1 MKKTLV
7 SILAIAMIV
16 MLAACGKKEEPAPS
30 ANKDITQTADD
41 TKDTEPT
48 KAAEP
53 TAEPT
58 PTDEPTEPT
67 TEPSQPDVTIN
78 RSEGEI
84 SALTGIWVTDGSYY
98 IINEDGEMTY
108 YTREAE
114 TEDTEVG
121 TYRIVFASG
130 DDPHGFYAQT
140 GDPSDLQTFFSYSP
154 MEENGNGNCLLF
166 YDGASAFWQATYH
179 PAPMTQDQALWG
191 VIAYCVG
198 KNPELKEK
206 FEEGLYNVGFGANIK
221 GKTVCVWSRSYTGSF
236 EYYYVD
242 PVTGDTYMTKSG
254 PLSDYLE
261 IMTDETLN
269 AWEYVDRGMELEE
282 DYSNRDTGADG
293 DSDDQA
299 TIDAIWGRWMDA
311 AAEQGIFLAVGH
323 DGTFTVI
330 YRNDD
335 YEYTGYI
342 EIEKTGDDS
351 SPYVYNFILDDGSFW
366 GDLLWDPSNH
376 EPQTE
381 AYSPSL
387 DMYFYRDP
395 EWED

>member
-53 TAEPT
+53 TAEPN
-58 PTDEPTEPT
+58 PTDEPTKPT

-130 DDPHGFYAQT
+130 DF
-140 GDPSDLQTFFSYSP
+140 
-154 MEENGNGNCLLF
+154 
-166 YDGASAFWQATYH
+166 
-179 PAPMTQDQALWG
+179 
-191 VIAYCVG
+191 
-198 KNPELKEK
+198 
-206 FEEGLYNVGFGANIK
+206 
-221 GKTVCVWSRSYTGSF
+221 
-236 EYYYVD
+236 
-242 PVTGDTYMTKSG
+242 
-254 PLSDYLE
+254 
-261 IMTDETLN
+261 
-269 AWEYVDRGMELEE
+269 
-282 DYSNRDTGADG
+282 
-293 DSDDQA
+293 
-299 TIDAIWGRWMDA
+299 DA
-311 AAEQGIFLAVGH
+311 
-323 DGTFTVI
+323 
-330 YRNDD
+330 
-335 YEYTGYI
+335 
-342 EIEKTGDDS
+342 
-351 SPYVYNFILDDGSFW
+351 
-366 GDLLWDPSNH
+366 
-376 EPQTE
+376 
-381 AYSPSL
+381 
-387 DMYFYRDP
+387 MYFR
-395 EWED
+395 